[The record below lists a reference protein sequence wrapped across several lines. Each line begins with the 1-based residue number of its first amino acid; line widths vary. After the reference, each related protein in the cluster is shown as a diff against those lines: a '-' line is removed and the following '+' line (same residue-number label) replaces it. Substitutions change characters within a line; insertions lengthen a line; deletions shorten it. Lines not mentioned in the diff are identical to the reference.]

1 MYQYQCLKPRGQQ
14 RLQPELI
21 PDASIKPLHWYKGL
35 NSRDKLRMSS
45 EDFELI
51 TRMSHHAAK
60 VQQWDRELIES

>member
-1 MYQYQCLKPRGQQ
+1 MYQYQCLKPREQQ

-21 PDASIKPLHWYKGL
+21 PDASIKPLRWYEGL
-35 NSRDKLRMSS
+35 SSRDTFRMSS
-45 EDFELI
+45 EDFEFI

>member
-1 MYQYQCLKPRGQQ
+1 MYQYQCLKPREQQ

-35 NSRDKLRMSS
+35 SNRDKIPMSS

-60 VQQWDRELIES
+60 VQQWDKELIES

>member
-1 MYQYQCLKPRGQQ
+1 MYQYQCLKPREQQ

-35 NSRDKLRMSS
+35 SSRDKLRMSS

-60 VQQWDRELIES
+60 VQQWDRELIKS

>member
-1 MYQYQCLKPRGQQ
+1 MYQYQCLKPSEQQ

-21 PDASIKPLHWYKGL
+21 PDASIKPLRWYEGL
-35 NSRDKLRMSS
+35 SSRDTFLMSS
-45 EDFELI
+45 EDFEFI

>member
-1 MYQYQCLKPRGQQ
+1 MYQYQCLKPREQQ

-21 PDASIKPLHWYKGL
+21 PDASVKPWRWYQGRS
-35 NSRDKLRMSS
+35 SRDTFLMSS
-45 EDFELI
+45 EDFEFI